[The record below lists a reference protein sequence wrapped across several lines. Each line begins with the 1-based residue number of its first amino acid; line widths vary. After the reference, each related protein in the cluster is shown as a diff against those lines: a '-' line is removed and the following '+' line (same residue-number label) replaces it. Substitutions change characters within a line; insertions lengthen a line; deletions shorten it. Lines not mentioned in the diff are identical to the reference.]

1 MSSATLP
8 SPAAAQRPRVSVGMP
23 AYNAEQTIR
32 ASLDALLAQTLGD
45 LELIVSDNA
54 STDGTWAIITEYASR
69 DPRVVAIRQEKNIG
83 ANGNY
88 SAVFRRARAP
98 YFKWASSNDW
108 CAPTLLERC
117 VERLEQDAGIVL
129 AAPRTRLFS
138 GTIDQFTEY
147 ESDHAFMQEKPVE
160 RFVAVTTL
168 LALNN
173 ILNGVIRTEV
183 LARTRLIEHYVGAD
197 VILVGHLALLGK
209 LAQVDEPL
217 FYRRMDRETATRLMS
232 AEALYRH
239 HYPVR
244 TRQALF
250 PAWRRIGGWLD
261 AVLASRLSM
270 ADSAAAVVW
279 TLRNV
284 YWTLPALG
292 RDLLDAAAYVVRR

>member
-1 MSSATLP
+1 MDAAASP
-8 SPAAAQRPRVSVGMP
+8 SPASAPRPRVSVGMP

-32 ASLDALLAQTLGD
+32 GSLDALLAQTLAD
-45 LELIVSDNA
+45 FELIVSDNA
-54 STDGTWAIITEYASR
+54 STDGTWAIIGEYAAR
-69 DPRVVAIRQEKNIG
+69 DPRIVAIRQTKNIG

-117 VERLEQDAGIVL
+117 VERLEQDASVVL

-138 GTIDQFTEY
+138 GTIEQFTEY
-147 ESDHAFMQEKPVE
+147 DRDYAFMQEQPVE
-160 RFVAVTTL
+160 RFVAIGKI

-173 ILNGVIRTEV
+173 ILNGVIRTEA

-197 VILVGHLALLGK
+197 VILIGHLALLGK

-217 FYRRMDRETATRLMS
+217 FYRRMDRETATQLMS
-232 AEALYRH
+232 ADALYRH

-244 TRQALF
+244 TRKALF
-250 PAWRRIGGWLD
+250 PAWRRVGGWLH
-261 AVLASRLSM
+261 AVFASRLSM
-270 ADSAAAVVW
+270 SDCAGALIW

-284 YWTLPALG
+284 YWSMPSLG
-292 RDLLDAAAYVVRR
+292 RDLLDAAAYMIRR

>member
-1 MSSATLP
+1 MNAAASP
-8 SPAAAQRPRVSVGMP
+8 SPASAPLPRVSVGMP
-23 AYNAEQTIR
+23 AYNAGQTIR

-45 LELIVSDNA
+45 FELIVSDNA
-54 STDGTWAIITEYASR
+54 STDDTWAIVSEYAAR
-69 DPRVVAIRQEKNIG
+69 DPRIVAIRQPKNIG

-88 SAVFRRARAP
+88 TAVFRRARAP

-108 CAPTLLERC
+108 CAPTLLARC
-117 VERLEQDAGIVL
+117 VERLDQDPSVVL

-138 GTIDQFTEY
+138 GSVDQFTEY
-147 ESDHAFMQEKPVE
+147 GRDYAFMQEQPVE
-160 RFVAVTTL
+160 RFVAVGKM

-173 ILNGVIRTEV
+173 ILNGVIRTET
-183 LARTRLIEHYVGAD
+183 LAHTRLIEHYVGAD
-197 VILVGHLALLGK
+197 VILIGHLALLGK

-232 AEALYRH
+232 ADALYRH

-250 PAWRRIGGWLD
+250 PAWRRFGGWLN
-261 AVLASRLSM
+261 AVFTSRLSM
-270 ADSAAAVVW
+270 SDRAGALAW
-279 TLRNV
+279 TLRNA
-284 YWTLPALG
+284 YWSMPALG

>member
-1 MSSATLP
+1 MDAAASP
-8 SPAAAQRPRVSVGMP
+8 SPASAPRPRVSVGMP

-32 ASLDALLAQTLGD
+32 GSLDALLAQTLAD
-45 LELIVSDNA
+45 FELIVSDNA
-54 STDGTWAIITEYASR
+54 STDGTWAIIGEYAAR
-69 DPRVVAIRQEKNIG
+69 DPRIVAIRQPKNIG

-98 YFKWASSNDW
+98 FFKWASSNDW

-117 VERLEQDAGIVL
+117 VERLEQDASIVL

-138 GTIDQFTEY
+138 GTIDQFAEY
-147 ESDHAFMQEKPVE
+147 ERDYAFMQEHPAE
-160 RFVAVTTL
+160 RFVSVGKM

-173 ILNGVIRTEV
+173 ILNGVIRTEA

-197 VILVGHLALLGK
+197 VILIGHLALLGK

-217 FYRRMDRETATRLMS
+217 FYRRMDRETATQLMS
-232 AEALYRH
+232 AEALHRH

-250 PAWRRIGGWLD
+250 PAWRRVGGWLN
-261 AVLASRLSM
+261 AVFSSRLPAS
-270 ADSAAAVVW
+270 DAAAALSW
-279 TLRNV
+279 TLRNA
-284 YWTLPALG
+284 YWSMPALG